1 MSAGRPE
8 LLGLLRACKER
19 PEEDGPRL
27 VLSDWL
33 EDSGETTLAA
43 LIRLQCQ
50 APRLTVRQRRH
61 QRVDQRVRAL
71 ELKCAKWLQP
81 LSESEIKISFVRG
94 LLRVN
99 VLLIADFRGPSN
111 LPE

>member
-1 MSAGRPE
+1 MSDNRPE

-19 PEEDGPRL
+19 PQDDGPRL

-33 EDSGETTLAA
+33 EDSGEKTLAA

-50 APRLTVRQRRH
+50 APRLTVRERQH
-61 QRVDQRVRAL
+61 QRVDRRIRAL
-71 ELKCAKWLQP
+71 QEKCAKWLKP
-81 LSESEIKISFVRG
+81 LSNSGIKVSFVRG

-99 VLLIADFRGPSN
+99 VPLLG
-111 LPE
+111 